1 MLFRSMVC
9 SGDVGIYAM
18 AGLLLEILD
27 AEGLLDEIPFD
38 VVPGVAAFNSA
49 AALLGAPLMHD
60 FASVS
65 LSDLLTPWEV
75 IEKRVRLAAEA
86 DFVIAIYNPRSKKRS
101 DHLQKA
107 LDIIAE
113 SRSADTPVG
122 IVGRA
127 YREGQ
132 LVQAVTL
139 ESVDPET
146 VDMQT
151 VIIVGNSAT
160 RIVGGRM
167 LTPRGYHRKYEIRNS
182 S

>member
-1 MLFRSMVC
+1 MLFRS
-9 SGDVGIYAM
+9 
-18 AGLLLEILD
+18 
-27 AEGLLDEIPFD
+27 
-38 VVPGVAAFNSA
+38 
-49 AALLGAPLMHD
+49 
-60 FASVS
+60 
-65 LSDLLTPWEV
+65 
-75 IEKRVRLAAEA
+75 EA

-167 LTPRGYHRKYEIRNS
+167 LTPRGYHHKYEIGNS